1 MAHTEQS
8 LWTRFHRN
16 GFVVIEKA
24 IPAHILKALRREA
37 HELKRIYAEHDPAC
51 LERGAGCI
59 MGNPSP
65 ITPSPLFPAQM
76 PFLLEPMG
84 HLVQRRTAFSSVDR
98 LSYVAAR
105 ASLSEASS
113 VVTHEFL
120 FGSPIKNI
128 TNALFGTDA
137 RLVS

>member
-1 MAHTEQS
+1 MLNTTLLALNVVLVA
-8 LWTRFHRN
+8 LW
-16 GFVVIEKA
+16 VI
-24 IPAHILKALRREA
+24 P
-37 HELKRIYAEHDPAC
+37 P
-51 LERGAGCI
+51 
-59 MGNPSP
+59 PSRHL
-65 ITPSPLFPAQM
+65 LFPAQNA
-76 PFLLEPMG
+76 FLLEPMG